1 MKGREFFL
9 LLQNPGRKVSRQTE
23 SDKPTPGAPGRGG
36 SEEGRRRVR
45 GGTGV
50 LGKCSF
56 FRQCF
61 SRHWESAHSELRDP
75 ACFPTQ
81 TGELL
86 HPGERWRIPLKK
98 QTAARSEGCHTVST
112 QLFGTSLSYM
122 KSQPSS
128 DIRRSLGREE
138 KDQNIQISGKKKGGK
153 SKKCSRWEK
162 TSRDQGLNPQG

>member
-36 SEEGRRRVR
+36 SEEGRGRHRSAR
-45 GGTGV
+45 EV
-50 LGKCSF
+50 LFFSPMLQQALRKCSF
-56 FRQCF
+56 WTERPCLLPHPNRRITS
-61 SRHWESAHSELRDP
+61 SRREMENSSEKTDCSQKRRLP
-75 ACFPTQ
+75 
-81 TGELL
+81 
-86 HPGERWRIPLKK
+86 HK
-98 QTAARSEGCHTVST
+98 VST